1 MFAYE
6 LVFALLPYFKV
17 FFDFCLL
24 LFSFTDYISTLQL
37 FRPFLFRPLFLN
49 AQDILRRIQHAEPTY
64 DHVAWLEDARRHEG
78 YLKNMCE
85 LPLVIGPLS
94 AEGEVQRTQ
103 GGTRTGGGGA
113 AQQQIEYE

>member
-1 MFAYE
+1 MC
-6 LVFALLPYFKV
+6 YFLKSPTP
-17 FFDFCLL
+17 FFDF
-24 LFSFTDYISTLQL
+24 
-37 FRPFLFRPLFLN
+37 N
-49 AQDILRRIQHAEPTY
+49 VQDILRRIQHAEPTY

-103 GGTRTGGGGA
+103 AGTRTGGAA